1 MHDHNDAHWKIQIL
15 TDADNIHHPV
25 EPCLLAARESA
36 YSLKYI
42 YNPHPEV
49 CLAAVLENGHTLP
62 YVPAFARV
70 VSRCGARGRHGAEAC
85 ARTNANSLHGYSGAR
100 CRSLALTLSALC

>member
-42 YNPHPEV
+42 YNPHHYIICCSAYV
-49 CLAAVLENGHTLP
+49 A

-100 CRSLALTLSALC
+100 CKSLALTLSALC